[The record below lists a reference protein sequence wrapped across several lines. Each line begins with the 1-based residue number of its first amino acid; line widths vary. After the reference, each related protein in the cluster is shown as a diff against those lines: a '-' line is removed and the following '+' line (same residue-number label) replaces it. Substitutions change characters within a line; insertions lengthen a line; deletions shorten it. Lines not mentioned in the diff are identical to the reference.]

1 MSDTHEPRVDESNDS
16 ADQSNNQSNN
26 QIMEFRFLIDN
37 SSVGGLIGKGGANVK
52 RVRDESGAHV
62 SVLKSE
68 SRSVTERI
76 MILKGTVRSVSKA
89 AQMLGE
95 LLIEARAAGAEN
107 RANCAVDQAQLR
119 LLVHKQAVGAII
131 GKAGAVIKDTQ
142 TDTGAR
148 VQVSNEPLPNS
159 TEKSVAITGTPA
171 ALEAAIGRIAQ
182 QLKDNPLKPGTRSYE
197 YNPNASSGYGGYVPP
212 PHNALP
218 LPIGNAAVGVTPSTQ
233 KIAIPTVCAGCVIGK
248 NGSVI
253 RDLRAQSQ
261 TNISISDPEPDAP
274 NERVVTL
281 TGTAQG
287 IQHAVYLIR
296 QLVEQY
302 QPHQH
307 QQQSPQAAQF

>member
-1 MSDTHEPRVDESNDS
+1 MTDNQQRTE
-16 ADQSNNQSNN
+16 DQSDVQTNNGNDN

-37 SSVGGLIGKGGANVK
+37 SCVGGLIGKGGANVK

-62 SVLKSE
+62 SVIKSE
-68 SRSVTERI
+68 SRSVSERI
-76 MILKGTVRSVSKA
+76 MLLKGTVRSIAKA
-89 AQMLGE
+89 AQMCGE

-107 RANCAVDQAQLR
+107 RANCAADQAQLR

-131 GKAGAVIKDTQ
+131 GKAGSVIKETQ
-142 TDTGAR
+142 AETGAR

-171 ALEAAIGRIAQ
+171 ALEAALGRIAQ

-197 YNPNASSGYGGYVPP
+197 YNPNAAGYGYVPP

-218 LPIGNAAVGVTPSTQ
+218 LPINAVGVTPSTQ

-307 QQQSPQAAQF
+307 QQQSPQAAQY

>member
-1 MSDTHEPRVDESNDS
+1 MSDTQTRSDEHNEGND
-16 ADQSNNQSNN
+16 QTNNSSN

-62 SVLKSE
+62 SVLKSDT
-68 SRSVTERI
+68 RSVTERI
-76 MILKGTVRSVSKA
+76 MILKGSVRSVSKA
-89 AQMLGE
+89 AFMLGE

-107 RANCAVDQAQLR
+107 RANCAADQAQLR

-142 TDTGAR
+142 NETGAR

-159 TEKSVAITGTPA
+159 TEKSVSITGTPS
-171 ALEAAIGRIAQ
+171 ALEAAFGRIAQ
-182 QLKDNPLKPGTRSYE
+182 QLCENPLKPGTRSYE
-197 YNPNASSGYGGYVPP
+197 YNPNASSYGGYVPP
-212 PHNALP
+212 SQHALP
-218 LPIGNAAVGVTPSTQ
+218 LPIGNVAAAVGVQPSTQ

-307 QQQSPQAAQF
+307 QQQQQQQTQF